1 MNDLGQIERQASL
14 HGHPPMETV
23 VETQTLPLPAPPV
36 SGTTRQTGN
45 GATMCRTSSR
55 RGSMGL
61 KSVGT
66 APKTPPGKKTIGTDP
81 MTPIRTKSTG
91 TMSHQPKMISTS
103 TMTKPFPSF

>member
-1 MNDLGQIERQASL
+1 MNTIVSRTNKIVFLNDLGQIERQASL
-14 HGHPPMETV
+14 HGHSPMETV
-23 VETQTLPLPAPPV
+23 
-36 SGTTRQTGN
+36 G
-45 GATMCRTSSR
+45 RTSSR
-55 RGSMGL
+55 RDSMGL

-91 TMSHQPKMISTS
+91 TMSHQPKMVSTS